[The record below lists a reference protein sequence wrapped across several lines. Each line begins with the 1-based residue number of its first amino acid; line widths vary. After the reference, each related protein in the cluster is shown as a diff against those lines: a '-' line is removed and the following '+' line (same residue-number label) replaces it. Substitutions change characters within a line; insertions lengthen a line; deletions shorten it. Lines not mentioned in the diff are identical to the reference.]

1 MVVDDDPGIHE
12 ALRLTLD
19 DHYEVHSASG
29 GAEALQDLARRHVDL
44 VLLDLLMPGVDGW
57 QVFDRI
63 RLMAPRPKIVFLT
76 AVDRS
81 EAAVTALQSGADDW
95 IVKPFE
101 EPALLTRLH
110 SLLHPPP
117 PVILRGG
124 HVGIRA
130 TVAVALLSRHGVPVD
145 YRMPA
150 SGDTGVVD
158 VDAGRDEAGLA
169 ALLGRPP
176 VSLTGLSPAIRTVLY
191 RVSIRFSES
200 TVGDLA
206 SAAMLSSGSLWERF
220 RREIGVPP
228 VEFLVRVRVEVIKQR
243 LCDPGVR
250 LSSGWRRRSAFATP
264 RTCAGPSSGTSTSRR
279 AGTGE
284 ICKWTG
290 ETCID

>member
-101 EPALLTRLH
+101 EPALLTHFRQFGFGT
-110 SLLHPPP
+110 PG
-117 PVILRGG
+117 ILNSYETAGG
-124 HVGIRA
+124 LYHYTG
-130 TVAVALLSRHGVPVD
+130 TWT
-145 YRMPA
+145 
-150 SGDTGVVD
+150 SG
-158 VDAGRDEAGLA
+158 
-169 ALLGRPP
+169 
-176 VSLTGLSPAIRTVLY
+176 
-191 RVSIRFSES
+191 
-200 TVGDLA
+200 
-206 SAAMLSSGSLWERF
+206 SAAEAVG
-220 RREIGVPP
+220 
-228 VEFLVRVRVEVIKQR
+228 
-243 LCDPGVR
+243 
-250 LSSGWRRRSAFATP
+250 
-264 RTCAGPSSGTSTSRR
+264 AGPSGVTR
-279 AGTGE
+279 AGGRTPAAA
-284 ICKWTG
+284 KAW
-290 ETCID
+290 